1 MSTGIDEKH
10 TFSFDIDIGFFS
22 GLIMHHCSMIFIS
35 TDRLETRAHVIGKF
49 FPFFL
54 EMVRDHTFCHR
65 DFSDVFLSEDEAAEF
80 CAGINENDLDEI
92 HIDEII
98 QDAVNIIS
106 FV

>member
-1 MSTGIDEKH
+1 MTVVCRMTKSYIRTDEEEDTPVYGISFFKTGSSE
-10 TFSFDIDIGFFS
+10 
-22 GLIMHHCSMIFIS
+22 
-35 TDRLETRAHVIGKF
+35 RAI
-49 FPFFL
+49 
-54 EMVRDHTFCHR
+54 R

-98 QDAVNIIS
+98 QDAVNIVS

>member
-1 MSTGIDEKH
+1 
-10 TFSFDIDIGFFS
+10 
-22 GLIMHHCSMIFIS
+22 
-35 TDRLETRAHVIGKF
+35 
-49 FPFFL
+49 
-54 EMVRDHTFCHR
+54 MVRDHTFCHR

>member
-1 MSTGIDEKH
+1 MDRTPLLPLPTRKNARKKEEGRNNDSECRMTKSYIRTDEEEDTPVYGISFFKTGSYE
-10 TFSFDIDIGFFS
+10 
-22 GLIMHHCSMIFIS
+22 
-35 TDRLETRAHVIGKF
+35 RAI
-49 FPFFL
+49 
-54 EMVRDHTFCHR
+54 R

>member
-1 MSTGIDEKH
+1 MTVECRMTKSYIRTDEEEDTPVYGISFFKTGSSE
-10 TFSFDIDIGFFS
+10 
-22 GLIMHHCSMIFIS
+22 
-35 TDRLETRAHVIGKF
+35 RAI
-49 FPFFL
+49 
-54 EMVRDHTFCHR
+54 R

>member
-1 MSTGIDEKH
+1 MTVECRMTKSYIRTDEEEDTPVYGISFFKTGSYE
-10 TFSFDIDIGFFS
+10 
-22 GLIMHHCSMIFIS
+22 
-35 TDRLETRAHVIGKF
+35 RAI
-49 FPFFL
+49 
-54 EMVRDHTFCHR
+54 R

-80 CAGINENDLDEI
+80 CAGINKKDLDEI

>member
-1 MSTGIDEKH
+1 MDRTPLLPLPTRKNARKKEEGRNNDSGMQNDKVLYQ
-10 TFSFDIDIGFFS
+10 DGRRGGYAGLRNQFFQD
-22 GLIMHHCSMIFIS
+22 GQH
-35 TDRLETRAHVIGKF
+35 ERAI
-49 FPFFL
+49 
-54 EMVRDHTFCHR
+54 R

>member
-1 MSTGIDEKH
+1 MQNDKVLYQDGRR
-10 TFSFDIDIGFFS
+10 GGYA
-22 GLIMHHCSMIFIS
+22 GLRNQLFQDGNSS
-35 TDRLETRAHVIGKF
+35 ERAI
-49 FPFFL
+49 
-54 EMVRDHTFCHR
+54 R
-65 DFSDVFLSEDEAAEF
+65 DFSDVLLSEDEAAEF

>member
-1 MSTGIDEKH
+1 MTKSYIRTDEEEDTPVYGISFFKTGSKLLD
-10 TFSFDIDIGFFS
+10 TRRALASGDI
-22 GLIMHHCSMIFIS
+22 IS
-35 TDRLETRAHVIGKF
+35 SERAI
-49 FPFFL
+49 
-54 EMVRDHTFCHR
+54 R